1 VFTKFRLGA
10 EAGLEA
16 AHGESTSAG
25 GVAIAS
31 EMEEAMNNVG
41 EEFLA

>member
-1 VFTKFRLGA
+1 MGSAEIQPLQVSTKFRLGA

-16 AHGESTSAG
+16 AHGEGTSAG

-31 EMEEAMNNVG
+31 EME
-41 EEFLA
+41 